1 MTPLTITLDLIH
13 NNRVTSGLLAIEDH
27 FATDFGFAVV
37 PGRGYRDNVQVT
49 LTDLD
54 FGRFDSEGDKYILEL
69 LDILPG
75 DLVSYYV
82 ED

>member
-27 FATDFGFAVV
+27 FATDFGFAIV
-37 PGRGYRDNVQVT
+37 PGHGYRDNVQVT
-49 LTDLD
+49 LQDLD

-69 LDILPG
+69 LNILPG
-75 DLVSYYV
+75 DLVGYYV

>member
-27 FATDFGFAVV
+27 FATDFGFAIV
-37 PGRGYRDNVQVT
+37 PGHGYRDNVQVT
-49 LTDLD
+49 LQDLD
-54 FGRFDSEGDKYILEL
+54 FGRFDCEGDKYILDL
-69 LDILPG
+69 LNILPG
-75 DLVSYYV
+75 DLVGYYV

>member
-13 NNRVTSGLLAIEDH
+13 NNRVTSGLMAIEDH
-27 FATDFGFAVV
+27 FATDFGFAIV

-49 LTDLD
+49 LQDLD
-54 FGRFDSEGDKYILEL
+54 FGRFDSEGDAYIIEL
-69 LDILPG
+69 LNIVPG
-75 DLVSYYV
+75 DLVNYYV

>member
-1 MTPLTITLDLIH
+1 MTPFTITLDLIH

-27 FATDFGFAVV
+27 FATDFGFAIV
-37 PGRGYRDNVQVT
+37 PGHGYRDNVQVT
-49 LTDLD
+49 LQDLD

-69 LDILPG
+69 LNILPG
-75 DLVSYYV
+75 DLVGYYV

>member
-37 PGRGYRDNVQVT
+37 PGHGYRDNVQVT
-49 LTDLD
+49 LQDLD

-69 LDILPG
+69 LNILPG
-75 DLVSYYV
+75 DLVGYYV

>member
-37 PGRGYRDNVQVT
+37 PGRGYRDNIQVT
-49 LTDLD
+49 LKDLD
-54 FGRFDSEGDKYILEL
+54 FGRFDSEGEAYLVETL
-69 LDILPG
+69 NILPG
-75 DLVSYYV
+75 DLVGYYV

>member
-13 NNRVTSGLLAIEDH
+13 IKRGTAGLTAVEDH
-27 FATDFGFAVV
+27 FATDFGFAIV
-37 PGRGYRDNVQVT
+37 PGSGYRDNVQVT

-54 FGRFDSEGDKYILEL
+54 FGRFDSEGESYLTDL
-69 LDILPG
+69 LNIVPG

>member
-27 FATDFGFAVV
+27 FATDFGFAIV

>member
-27 FATDFGFAVV
+27 FATDFGFAIV

-49 LTDLD
+49 LQDLD
-54 FGRFDSEGDKYILEL
+54 FGRFDAEGDKYILEL
-69 LDILPG
+69 LNILPG

>member
-27 FATDFGFAVV
+27 FATDFGFAIV
-37 PGRGYRDNVQVT
+37 PGHGYRDNVQVT
-49 LTDLD
+49 LQDLD

-69 LDILPG
+69 LNILPG